1 LLVVRVVA
9 VVTVHGVAA
18 AVVLADTVNLQR
30 SYSMLEQPTQ

>member
-18 AVVLADTVNLQR
+18 AVVLAATVNLQG
-30 SYSMLEQPTQ
+30 SHSMLEQPTR